1 MNSIESIVVMASLLM
16 QNDDKNSFDAADFA
30 SGADTVAAAVV
41 FVGFAVA
48 TLLSSK

>member
-16 QNDDKNSFDAADFA
+16 QNDDKNSFDAADFDA
-30 SGADTVAAAVV
+30 SDADPVAVR
-41 FVGFAVA
+41 VGFAVA

>member
-16 QNDDKNSFDAADFA
+16 QNDDKNSFDFDA
-30 SGADTVAAAVV
+30 SDADTLAAAA
-41 FVGFAVA
+41 FRVGFAVA

>member
-16 QNDDKNSFDAADFA
+16 QNDDKNSFDFDA
-30 SGADTVAAAVV
+30 SDADTLAAAAA
-41 FVGFAVA
+41 FRVGFAVA